1 MATFL
6 ISILAA
12 LGVVIIITLVGL
24 ILAQVLINRADKT
37 QTNIITEQSQCVVI
51 DIDDLPEVQQ
61 EPGITVISN
70 DVIESTS
77 HRHHHLKKKTISV
90 IDQDALNNQINNK
103 NTTMEQTQANKD
115 LLTPSQ
121 TYNDVVSSN
130 TSIINPLTDKITL
143 EY

>member
-12 LGVVIIITLVGL
+12 LGVVIIITVVGL
-24 ILAQVLINRADKT
+24 ILAQILINRADKT
-37 QTNIITEQSQCVVI
+37 QTQSNIVSEQSQCVVV

-61 EPGITVISN
+61 EAGITVISN

-77 HRHHHLKKKTISV
+77 HRHQHLKKKTISV
-90 IDQDALNNQINNK
+90 IDQDALNNQ
-103 NTTMEQTQANKD
+103 TMEQTQANKD
-115 LLTPSQ
+115 LSIPS
-121 TYNDVVSSN
+121 VVSSN